1 MKKATMKAQLRY
13 SRKEAGREGYTLN
26 IQSDGEWTMDS
37 FFPLFAR
44 ENGDGEAD
52 FVHWSLLRKLHD
64 LQELGYD
71 IDFCC

>member
-13 SRKEAGREGYTLN
+13 SKKEDGREGYAVN

-37 FFPLFAR
+37 WFPLVAR

-52 FVHWSLLRKLHD
+52 FVHWFLLNKLRH

-71 IDFCC
+71 IDLRF